1 MNSHIGF
8 FDPGTSDP
16 GSSSLRFRSNI
27 PGTPDLYKVHQWGR
41 AGEKTSAEVNSPQT
55 MLLPSHRTLS
65 GGLLFT
71 LPDTDFVSAFLVGD
85 VNSQLR
91 VQADRGPRIDL

>member
-27 PGTPDLYKVHQWGR
+27 PGTPDLYKAH
-41 AGEKTSAEVNSPQT
+41 EKTHAEVNSPQT

-71 LPDTDFVSAFLVGD
+71 LPDTDLLV
-85 VNSQLR
+85 
-91 VQADRGPRIDL
+91 